1 MAVHNLDITPFDEG
15 DDDVLTRAEAAAYL
29 RITTRTLDRRVQDGT
44 IPSALVGRVRRFSK
58 RALQD
63 LLRGG
68 SGTPLVTPPPP
79 TPKYRTRMG

>member
-1 MAVHNLDITPFDEG
+1 MNLDITPFDEG

-63 LLRGG
+63 LLRGNG
-68 SGTPLVTPPPP
+68 QAVVTPLPP